1 MSIFSRLFRR
11 DAQKA
16 ASPPGKTTRRLSIR
30 SSFMPHWLRGD
41 YTLDNSE
48 LIFSAVSR
56 LSNSLSA
63 MPMMLYQES
72 KPKKGEL
79 SDLVGFQPNPNMT
92 ACQFFR
98 TFEACRCTYGNGYAL
113 KVPVPG
119 RPYPYLYIIDPAR
132 VKPIVEQETRDLWYR
147 INPEYGA
154 PYYIH
159 NYHVLH
165 VPFVSTN
172 GYIGV
177 NPISVLLR
185 TLNYSDEIE
194 EFSQK
199 QLQKGINAQIVLESP
214 ANLGET
220 QKKQMIESFLETYK
234 ETGGNILMLESGVTA
249 KALNISPVDTKL
261 FEVERIARSRVAMVY
276 NIPPHM
282 LGDFTD
288 TSFTSQEQQTLEFLS
303 LTMLPI
309 VTAYEQEFTRKL
321 VPQKDR
327 MRGYR
332 LKMNIA
338 NILRGDLA
346 TMADVHQKG
355 IRGAWITP
363 NEARY
368 DDGYPADPNGN
379 KLLVARD
386 LTTLEYAVS
395 HPDKGASEGGAPNNQ
410 PKGGKEDGQ

>member
-1 MSIFSRLFRR
+1 MSIFTRLFRR

-16 ASPPGKTTRRLSIR
+16 ASPPSKTSRRFSIR
-30 SSFMPHWLRGD
+30 SSFLPHWLRGD

-79 SDLVGFQPNPNMT
+79 SDLVGFQPNPSMT

-119 RPYPYLYIIDPAR
+119 RALPYLYILDPGR
-132 VKPIVEQETRDLWYR
+132 VQPIVEQETRDLWYR
-147 INPEYGA
+147 INPEYGS
-154 PYYIH
+154 PYYLH

-185 TLNYSDEIE
+185 TLNYSDEIA

-199 QLQKGINAQIVLESP
+199 QLHKGINAQIVLESP
-214 ANLGET
+214 ANLSDQ
-220 QKKQMIESFLETYK
+220 QKAQMVESFLETYK

-282 LGDFTD
+282 LGDFSD
-288 TSFTSQEQQTLEFLS
+288 TSFTSQEQQTLEFMS

-327 MRGYR
+327 IKGYR

-355 IRGAWITP
+355 IRGGWITP

-386 LTTLEYAVS
+386 LTTLEYAVQ
-395 HPDKGASEGGAPNNQ
+395 HPDKGSTDGGTPKNQ
-410 PKGGKEDGQ
+410 PKGGNEDGK